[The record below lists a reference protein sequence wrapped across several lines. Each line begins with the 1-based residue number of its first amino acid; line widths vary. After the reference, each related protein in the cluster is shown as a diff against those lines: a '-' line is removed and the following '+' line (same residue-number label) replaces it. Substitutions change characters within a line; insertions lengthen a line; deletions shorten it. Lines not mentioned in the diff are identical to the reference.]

1 MTEKNYLWN
10 EGESAKDF
18 ATRLQSELD
27 EYKKTVEGI
36 KTKEEAEAEEK
47 KCIEEIEKYEKY
59 IEQTVYELQNEV
71 VFDGT
76 KYSKKDIEQSIMYF
90 IGKQEVK
97 WDFTLGL
104 YELYKL
110 WKNNVTQLSFHELDS
125 TLRVLDQ
132 CQFKGFKEWKDILAV
147 NEYFKANHEQ
157 FSIDTAGTIFLA
169 QKHNAVLE
177 RMELIKTV
185 GTTGSRNKEDQ
196 PVEPVGKVEN
206 KTKKKN

>member
-1 MTEKNYLWN
+1 MAKNYLWK

-27 EYKKTVEGI
+27 NYKKKEVLNL
-36 KTKEEAEAEEK
+36 KTAEECDAEEK

-59 IEQTVYELQNEV
+59 ISESVYELAPDV
-71 VFDGT
+71 MYDGAH
-76 KYSKKDIEQSIMYF
+76 YSKKEIATLIMYF
-90 IGKQEVK
+90 IGKQDVK

-110 WKNNVTQLSFHELDS
+110 WKNDVQQLTFRELDS

-132 CQFKGFKEWKDILAV
+132 GTFKGFKEWKDILAI

-157 FSIDTAGTIFLA
+157 FSIDTAGTIYLA
-169 QKHNAVLE
+169 QRHNAV
-177 RMELIKTV
+177 MEQKELVKTIDSHNAE
-185 GTTGSRNKEDQ
+185 GQ
-196 PVEPVGKVEN
+196 
-206 KTKKKN
+206 KKAE